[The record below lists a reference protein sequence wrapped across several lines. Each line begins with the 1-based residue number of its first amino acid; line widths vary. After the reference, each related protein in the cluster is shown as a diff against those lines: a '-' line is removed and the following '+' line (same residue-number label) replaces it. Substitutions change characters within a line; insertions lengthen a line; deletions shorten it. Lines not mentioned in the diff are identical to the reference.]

1 MVNIRHFYP
10 RQVLGF
16 LIALSLLLTAAAAQA
31 AGFRSI
37 EAPAGP
43 DRRCMKG
50 DLPVSGLGV
59 A

>member
-1 MVNIRHFYP
+1 VVKIRHLYP
-10 RQVLGF
+10 RQVFSF
-16 LIALSLLLTAAAAQA
+16 LIALTLLLTAAAAQA